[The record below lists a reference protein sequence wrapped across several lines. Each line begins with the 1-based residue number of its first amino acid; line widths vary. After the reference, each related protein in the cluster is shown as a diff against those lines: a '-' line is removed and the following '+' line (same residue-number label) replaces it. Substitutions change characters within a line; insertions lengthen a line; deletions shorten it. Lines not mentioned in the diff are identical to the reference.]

1 MTQTL
6 ARIFLVYLEVPG
18 GIPFL
23 EIPHHFILFF
33 HFFPPGYR
41 KHKEEIFLKIKAR
54 LHTQ

>member
-18 GIPFL
+18 GIPLL
-23 EIPHHFILFF
+23 EIPHHFYFF
-33 HFFPPGYR
+33 HFLPPGYR
-41 KHKEEIFLKIKAR
+41 KHKEEKILKIRAR